1 MDIKNL
7 CKLQITTIIHDVFI
21 IQSYNIVFRP
31 TLEYCDI
38 DDVMTVVHLT
48 ESVDASG
55 WRIRFTFPRVLLWV
69 GDHFGYVK
77 ELYVWDVVSAGTRE
91 QAFEKMERRIAEI
104 FRWEH
109 RKFYDGLA
117 LIMPNS

>member
-7 CKLQITTIIHDVFI
+7 RKLQITTIIHDVFI

-48 ESVDASG
+48 ESLDDSG
-55 WRIRFTFPRVLLWV
+55 CEVRFSFPRVLLWA

-77 ELYVWDVVSAGTRE
+77 ELYVLDVVSADTRE
-91 QAFEKMERRIAEI
+91 EAFERMEQRIAEI

-109 RKFYDGLA
+109 RRFYDGLS
-117 LIMPNS
+117 LIIPSS